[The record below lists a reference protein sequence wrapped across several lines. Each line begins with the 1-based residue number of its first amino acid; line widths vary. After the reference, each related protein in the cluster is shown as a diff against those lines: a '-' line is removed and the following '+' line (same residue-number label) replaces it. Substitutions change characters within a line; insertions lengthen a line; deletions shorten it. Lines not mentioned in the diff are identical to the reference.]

1 MLGDSRAGK
10 ASQTLVR
17 LCVKARA
24 CLCARRKCGEAGVSI
39 LPRQPGWW
47 FEDII
52 VGRTYDFGAA
62 KVTADDIA
70 LFHERFAPNL
80 PLKPREPGRE
90 GAGPRAA
97 ESHIYALWRR
107 MLWEETR
114 EWPVLQRLGQDA
126 LRYYK
131 AVYAGEELTVR
142 LTFMAVE
149 DRSDHDGILTAS
161 HDILDQDGLLVMSV
175 MTRTRMAKRP
185 RHDADARVT

>member
-1 MLGDSRAGK
+1 
-10 ASQTLVR
+10 
-17 LCVKARA
+17 
-24 CLCARRKCGEAGVSI
+24 VSI

-52 VGRTYDFGAA
+52 IGRTYDFGAA
-62 KVTADDIA
+62 KVTAEDIA

-80 PLKPREPGRE
+80 PLKTREAGKE

-114 EWPVLQRLGQDA
+114 GWPVVQRLGQDA

-131 AVYAGEELTVR
+131 ASYAGEELTVR
-142 LTFMAVE
+142 LSFLATE
-149 DRSDHDGILTAS
+149 DRNEAEGVLTAS
-161 HDILDQDGLLVMSV
+161 HEVLDQDGLLVMSV
-175 MTRTRMAKRP
+175 MTRTVMAKRP
-185 RHDADARVT
+185 KENVTAI

>member
-1 MLGDSRAGK
+1 M
-10 ASQTLVR
+10 
-17 LCVKARA
+17 
-24 CLCARRKCGEAGVSI
+24 SI

-52 VGRTYDFGAA
+52 VGRSYDFGAA
-62 KVTADDIA
+62 LVSADDIA

-80 PLKPREPGRE
+80 PLKASEKGRE

-97 ESHIYALWRR
+97 ESHVYALWRR

-131 AVYAGEELTVR
+131 AVYAGEVLSVR
-142 LTFMAVE
+142 LTFLATE
-149 DRSDHDGILTAS
+149 DRSDRDGVLTAN
-161 HDILDQDGLLVMSV
+161 HEVQDQDGLLVMSV
-175 MTRTRMAKRP
+175 MTRTLMSKRP
-185 RHDADARVT
+185 PSAG

>member
-1 MLGDSRAGK
+1 M
-10 ASQTLVR
+10 
-17 LCVKARA
+17 
-24 CLCARRKCGEAGVSI
+24 SI

-52 VGRTYDFGAA
+52 IGRTYDFGAA
-62 KVTADDIA
+62 QVTADDIT

-80 PLKPREPGRE
+80 PLKTREAGKE

-114 EWPVLQRLGQDA
+114 DWPVIQRLGQDA

-131 AVYAGEELTVR
+131 ASYAGEELTVR
-142 LTFMAVE
+142 LSFLATENRNETEGV
-149 DRSDHDGILTAS
+149 LTAS
-161 HDILDQDGLLVMSV
+161 HEVLDQDGLLVMSV
-175 MTRTRMAKRP
+175 MTRTVMAKRP
-185 RHDADARVT
+185 NDSAMAG

>member
-1 MLGDSRAGK
+1 LQSRRYAYIVDEG
-10 ASQTLVR
+10 
-17 LCVKARA
+17 
-24 CLCARRKCGEAGVSI
+24 RKGAGVSI

-52 VGRTYDFGAA
+52 IGRTYDFGTA

-80 PLKPREPGRE
+80 PLKTHEQGRE

-114 EWPVLQRLGQDA
+114 GWPVVQRLGQDA

-131 AVYAGEELTVR
+131 ASYAGEELTVR
-142 LTFMAVE
+142 LSFLAVE
-149 DRSDHDGILTAS
+149 DRNETEGVLTAS
-161 HDILDQDGLLVMSV
+161 HEVLDQDGLLVMSV
-175 MTRTRMAKRP
+175 MTRTVMAKRP
-185 RHDADARVT
+185 KLKAATEVRD